1 MSVLNAQYLPVV
13 GKSLTAGETTALQ
26 CSLPLLSQRYR
37 GTPVTLWG
45 KITGLKSDYCITQ
58 AFPVGDFGP
67 AASFYSV
74 DGGNTWSLLADLTD
88 EQAALCEALRGPY
101 QGVPTYEYKTR
112 QDLPAET
119 DETAVAIPPQDDV
132 LKSALADIAAASHDN
147 NDGNDDGEPAEEGEE
162 EAEAKESDEEGEE
175 EGDDEAAA
183 PLPPPR
189 KRGPKFRI
197 VSVTEAMRV
206 AHFVQLHDVDC
217 RLAVRGM
224 YVLQDGVAD
233 GVRNGTFSGQP
244 LHHAKK
250 PSCYVKMAMLG
261 KEERNRVLYGPT
273 YNAHTDYLMPITDDA
288 PAGVWS
294 LKYDATSNVVSVRN
308 LFYEGSLFWY
318 RPGTLECGQLYY
330 GSGERNFDI
339 CFML

>member
-1 MSVLNAQYLPVV
+1 MSVLNAQHLSVA
-13 GKSLTAGETTALQ
+13 GKSLTAAEATALQ

-45 KITGLKSDYCITQ
+45 KITGVKADYWVAQ
-58 AFPVGDFGP
+58 AFPKGDFGP
-67 AASFYSV
+67 AASFYST
-74 DGGNTWSLLADLTD
+74 DGGSTWTLLADLTD

-101 QGVPTYEYKTR
+101 QGVPSYEYKAR
-112 QDLPAET
+112 QDLPAER
-119 DETAVAIPPQDDV
+119 DEAAITLPAQDDV
-132 LKSALADIAAASHDN
+132 LKAAAADIAAAAAQAGGGGGRSEED
-147 NDGNDDGEPAEEGEE
+147 EEEGE
-162 EAEAKESDEEGEE
+162 DEEGGEGEDEE
-175 EGDDEAAA
+175 DDDAAA
-183 PLPPPR
+183 AVPPPR

-217 RLAVRGM
+217 RLTVRGM
-224 YVLQDGVAD
+224 YVLQQGEAE
-233 GVRNGTFSGQP
+233 GVRNGTFGGQP
-244 LHHAKK
+244 LHHAQK
-250 PSCYVKMAMLG
+250 PSCYLKMAVLG
-261 KEERNRVLYGPT
+261 KEERNAVLYGPT
-273 YNAHTDYLMPITDDA
+273 YNPHTDYLMPITDDA

-294 LKYDATSNVVSVRN
+294 VKYDATLNVVSVRN

-330 GSGERNFDI
+330 GTGERNFDV

>member
-1 MSVLNAQYLPVV
+1 MSVLNAQHLTVA

-45 KITGLKSDYCITQ
+45 RISGVKADYWIAQ
-58 AFPVGDFGP
+58 AFPSGEFGP
-67 AASFYSV
+67 AVGFYSI
-74 DGGNTWSLLADLTD
+74 DGGSSWTLLTDLTD
-88 EQAALCEALRGPY
+88 AQAALCEALRGPY
-101 QGVPTYEYKTR
+101 QGTPSYEYRTR

-119 DETAVAIPPQDDV
+119 DEAAMTIPPQDDV
-132 LKSALADIAAASHDN
+132 LAGALADIAAARAAAGEN
-147 NDGNDDGEPAEEGEE
+147 NEGEE
-162 EAEAKESDEEGEE
+162 EEEEERADDEEGEE
-175 EGDDEAAA
+175 DEEDAA
-183 PLPPPR
+183 PLPAPR
-189 KRGPKFRI
+189 KRGPRFRI

-217 RLAVRGM
+217 RLTVRGM
-224 YVLQDGVAD
+224 YVLQDGEAE
-233 GVRNGTFSGQP
+233 GVRNGTFGGQP

-250 PSCYVKMAMLG
+250 PSCYLKMAMLG
-261 KEERNRVLYGPT
+261 KAERNRVLYGPT
-273 YNAHTDYLMPITDDA
+273 YNPHTDYLMPITDDA

-294 LKYDATSNVVSVRN
+294 VKYDATANVVSVRN

-330 GSGERNFDI
+330 GAGERNFDV

>member
-1 MSVLNAQYLPVV
+1 MSVLNAQHLSVA
-13 GKSLTAGETTALQ
+13 GRSLTAAESTALQ

-45 KITGLKSDYCITQ
+45 KISGIKADYWVAQ
-58 AFPVGDFGP
+58 AFPSGDFGC
-67 AASFYSV
+67 AASFYST
-74 DGGNTWSLLADLTD
+74 DGGSTWTLLADLTE

-101 QGVPTYEYKTR
+101 QGVPTYEYKAR

-119 DETAVAIPPQDDV
+119 DEAAVTMPPQDDA
-132 LKSALADIAAASHDN
+132 LKGAMADIAAARAEMDDAN
-147 NDGNDDGEPAEEGEE
+147 NGSDGDEEAEDGAEEAGVSDGDGDDDGEDNTVAV
-162 EAEAKESDEEGEE
+162 
-175 EGDDEAAA
+175 
-183 PLPPPR
+183 PPPR

-224 YVLQDGVAD
+224 YVLQDGERE
-233 GVRNGTFSGQP
+233 GVRNGTFGGQP

-250 PSCYVKMAMLG
+250 PSCYLKMAVLG

-273 YNAHTDYLMPITDDA
+273 YNPHTDYLMPITDDA

-294 LKYDATSNVVSVRN
+294 VKYDATANVVSVRN

-330 GSGERNFDI
+330 GTGERNFDV